1 MNARGFK
8 ESFVYKI
15 LHCKTVTADKLEVLN
30 ELQKIQVE
38 YSELHNLDE
47 VVDFIDFMKSISTI
61 CLMIDVCVAH

>member
-1 MNARGFK
+1 M
-8 ESFVYKI
+8 YKI